1 MRAVYIENFF
11 FLSFTLHP
19 PSRACVRVSTPVNG
33 VKEGKKSRGHGSSC
47 ANGVPYPRGNSRATR
62 LTYFSLS
69 ERRPGAPAPVPTRA
83 PTLAHVADDG
93 RTRGFVPES
102 RRTRHGGP
110 WAGTGGTQAKRAPRP
125 GLERRAVIAWMRG
138 SARRLS

>member
-33 VKEGKKSRGHGSSC
+33 VKEGKKPDRHGSSR
-47 ANGVPYPRGNSRATR
+47 ADRAAYARGNSRGTR

-69 ERRPGAPAPVPTRA
+69 ERRSRAPAPVATRA
-83 PTLAHVADDG
+83 PRLAHVA
-93 RTRGFVPES
+93 S
-102 RRTRHGGP
+102 
-110 WAGTGGTQAKRAPRP
+110 AGTAR
-125 GLERRAVIAWMRG
+125 GLGPTVMTTPHAATTAATDPTPTKAR
-138 SARRLS
+138 SAA

>member
-83 PTLAHVADDG
+83 PTLAHVA
-93 RTRGFVPES
+93 S
-102 RRTRHGGP
+102 
-110 WAGTGGTQAKRAPRP
+110 AGTAR
-125 GLERRAVIAWMRG
+125 GLGPPAMTTPHAATTAATDPTPTKAR
-138 SARRLS
+138 SAA